1 MKKRVLSLFLAFVLS
16 FSMMPM
22 SAFAEEAGTVTE
34 QEAQSGEDTVEVSA
48 SGEDTVEVS
57 ATGEDTVEVS
67 ATGEDTIDVSTT
79 GEDISGG
86 NAVTKDA
93 AVEAAQALI
102 DALPEEVTA
111 ENAEELQTQLMA
123 IVEALAALTEEQ
135 TAKLDMTRYE
145 NICVALITF
154 VAAQDGEHAHPIC
167 GSEEC
172 PHTNAHTSVEWKALS
187 CADDGTLKIGGEDW
201 SKSSNGYYELQEGSY
216 YLADELPMDTSILT
230 RGTVN
235 LCLNGNSITGNGD
248 FSVIIVY
255 SGTFNLCDCKSST
268 GNGKITHDMNGSTKY
283 NGRGVDV
290 SDGSTF
296 NMYGGMISDN
306 KSQPYV
312 GGGGV
317 YLSSNSST
325 FNMYGGM
332 IAGNESQSYGGGVYA
347 YNGTFNMY
355 EGTITGNTAKY
366 SGGGVHAQKSLQIS
380 GGHITNNTAKTSNGG
395 GVYYTGGIDGETS
408 SMSNVEITGNTAN
421 NSGGGVY
428 MVNDY
433 TFSMSDVTI
442 TGNTATTGGGMYM
455 DGKEIEITGK
465 MKITGNSAN
474 DVYLS
479 KGVAFKVKDG
489 LDSSSSIGVSTS
501 IIENDYTV
509 IAEGSG
515 HTLTEADRNVFTNA
529 DGYEKMDIGNS
540 VALVKGTQHKHP
552 ICGDKDC
559 SEHDDNVY
567 WMAVSTESDLRAV
580 KAGTADAPKYYYL
593 LNDVEL
599 TSTTWTPK
607 ENVVLCLNGHSIIMK
622 ADTDCIKVTGDFTLC
637 DCDVNGNGRVK
648 HAEKREGNLYSGR
661 AINVSGGG
669 TFTMYGG
676 TITGNR
682 ITNDVGA
689 GVKVDA
695 YKDTFKMYG
704 GKITG
709 NLAEAGRF
717 TLGAGVYT
725 AGKFIMTGGE
735 ITDNTVVKDTTSTSS
750 SNGYGQGGG
759 VYVSNNACRISGDA
773 MIYDNWQKIQEGSTD
788 RTVANNVYLLYYY
801 DTSNGWKTRNIIV
814 DAPLS
819 AGAKIGVTVGQDLA
833 VGEYAA
839 IAKGTDD
846 YKLTAD
852 DLKIFSS
859 DADYTKEQMNN
870 TFIFGNGELH
880 VHAVCGAALCTD
892 GHEDKVWKAVGTAAD
907 LLAIPSANERQ
918 YYYLTDDIELNE
930 SWKPTGD
937 IALCLNG
944 HSITAKGDFDTIIVG
959 VEFVNG
965 DGFDLCDCNGSDK
978 NNGKITHAAGMT
990 GRGIYVTALSTI
1002 HLWGGS
1008 ITGNSTS
1015 GNGGGVYF
1023 DGGLGYMHG
1032 GSITDNSADDGG
1044 GVALYSGSYYDPDDG
1059 KYHGVHAYFLV
1070 HDGSI
1075 TGNRAT
1081 NGGGVAVKNNM
1092 TLRMFGGSIT
1102 GNTAT
1107 GKGGGVYVDSSTAK
1121 MAVDGASSITRDVNI
1136 TGNKDAEDND
1146 SNVYLPSGTNIFI
1159 DQKVLQNISIGVTV
1173 EKLPAA
1179 GDFVKFVEAV
1189 TGVTLTDKIAG
1200 GFTIDNNSSNT
1211 YSVRTVDNSLYVT
1224 RGELHTHAICGENC
1238 SHETTHDNVLWTP
1251 LTYNAETQ
1259 ELMYGSKVVP
1269 SNVEMHF
1276 DPDDKQT
1283 AYYTVYKLP
1292 AGNYYLADNITLA
1305 GGAVTYQGSEVT
1317 SEGGLLDV
1325 GTYGSVAANLCLN
1338 GKTLTTATPYCGA
1351 IDVGAKGTLTLSDC
1365 EGNGQITSNCNAE
1378 NGVQIYSGS
1387 FTMYGGKITGTK
1399 CGVFVDGIFNMYG
1412 GTITGNTKG
1421 VDAPYDTSKM
1431 TVGGTVKITDNISYN
1446 VFLGDTVITIDASLT
1461 DNAEIGVSTG
1471 KTLTAETPVQIA
1483 TGASGSLKYTEIFKP
1498 DVTGKGYMVV
1508 KDSTDLYLNAHEHNW
1523 TYKKSSDGKTITASC
1538 DAVNCPSNG
1547 DGGSVTIK
1555 APAGEPLTYDGKA
1568 KAATLEGTFTN
1579 GESKPKISYKDKN
1592 NNPLEAAPTD
1602 AGSYTASITVGDV
1615 TASVTYEIK
1624 KATPK
1629 ADDFTF
1635 TAPSALTYD
1644 GSAKLATIKTLE
1656 GISGMGKVTVK
1667 YYNGNDTTEE
1677 VKEPT
1682 DVGTYIFKISVA
1694 EGKNYKAT
1702 NADLTHGDWKL
1713 VIEPNTTTPKVELSG
1728 DTTYIYTGMSIK
1740 PSVTVTVDDKLLVK
1754 DKDYTV
1760 SYDDNRDAGK
1770 NAGKI
1775 YIYSNGNYGFSVR
1788 TKTFDIE
1795 KAEQELSFQSEN
1807 VDDRTYSDC
1816 GEFVT
1821 NPLKQTTGDGAIT
1834 YSSSNTKVATVDSD
1848 GIATIVGVGTA
1859 TITATAEATENYKTG
1874 KASYTLTVGKALLRV
1889 NEAPSV
1895 DSKPYDGETDAEVTV
1910 FFANEKGRSV
1920 TLAKDTDYTV
1930 TGTFRSPDASDS
1942 EQTVDVKIELS
1953 EACAKNYELEIDTY
1967 TASGYINK
1975 RPISIE
1981 GASAVERDY
1990 EQGNYSVEISGVTF
2004 NGVVEGEELKKD
2016 IDYEVAG
2023 EIYDD
2028 NAGTKDDVDV
2038 KVTLIGKAANN
2049 YDLVGGNT
2057 TQTTVNIKQVKPVIT
2072 VAAPEQTIVKN
2083 GAAVY
2088 ISDWASINNTDDRT
2102 LTYKLVGTPAGITL
2116 EGVSLTAE
2124 NAASTVS
2131 SFEIRVTA
2139 DATTNFTEPEEKII
2153 TVKVTDKAD
2162 ADVRITGETAD
2173 KTYGDKDFT
2182 LKATKTAPDGG
2193 TWSWSSDASGVLEI
2207 SGADT
2212 DTPTIKVKKAGT
2224 AILTVTYISDDYYG
2238 FDSVSITVNRKAV
2251 TADMI
2256 ADIPAQEY
2264 TGSAIEPDFEVKD
2277 GTTLLNPGTDFTYN
2291 YSGNTNLGTA
2301 TLTITGKGNYKG
2313 EVTKKFTISPKS
2325 INGAT
2330 IVLNAKSFP
2339 YTGSEQM
2346 VSITT
2351 VTLSDGTVLGAGDYV
2366 IKDNSNKAT
2375 NASDSITLTIEGR
2388 GNYTGTATTTWKITK
2403 IDPEL
2408 KDFVVTPEDLTTVLT
2423 YDGKAKTVNVTTAD
2437 GIKGMGGITVKYNGS
2452 TQVPT
2457 NAGSY
2462 EVTFEVADGM
2472 NYNAV
2477 TFNVGTLTILKA
2489 AARKL
2494 EDIEA
2499 GYKYT
2504 LTGVKTVELA
2514 DLVADAT
2521 GYTLGE
2527 IAGDTDIISDSSVD
2541 ANGVLKY
2548 TLTGKGKI
2556 GNTVTLPLT
2565 ITSVNYEDTTVKVVI
2580 TLKAKDD
2587 QAALNITGDNTVV
2600 YGKTLTLGTIG
2611 GSGTGKVTYSIDKA
2625 SSTGE
2630 ATIDANGVLTP
2641 VKVGSITIIATKA
2654 GDANYNEA
2662 TSAAFVITITKAS
2675 PTGEPKYTVITAD
2688 GKTLADAGLTLTGS
2702 TLNPA
2707 EGTLKWV
2714 DEAGNELPAD
2724 ARVEVNK
2731 TYKWLFTPANTNY
2744 DILTGETILYP
2755 VYQILDGANSSWT
2768 QNTDGSGSI
2777 RIRGNGAISK
2787 FRNVM
2792 VDGSIIDPSNYTASE
2807 GSTIIEL
2814 HEDYLKTLSEG
2825 THTLAI
2831 VWTDGSAST
2840 NFTIVKNT
2848 ADDDDDNNDN
2858 GGSTNTAGSSD
2869 NTAQTLTKSPKTGDA
2884 SGLWIALFAA
2894 SAAGLAVML
2903 VRRKNSIK
2911 K

>member
-34 QEAQSGEDTVEVSA
+34 QEAQSGEDTVEVSPTGEDTVGVST
-48 SGEDTVEVS
+48 SGEDTV
-57 ATGEDTVEVS
+57 
-67 ATGEDTIDVSTT
+67 DVFTT
-79 GEDISGG
+79 GEDISSG

-93 AVEAAQALI
+93 AVEAAQSLI

-111 ENAEELQTQLMA
+111 ENADGLQAQLMA
-123 IVEALAALTEEQ
+123 IDEALAALTEEQ

-145 NICVALITF
+145 NICAVLTTF
-154 VAAQDGEHAHPIC
+154 VAAQDGEHTHPIC

-172 PHTNAHTSVEWKALS
+172 THANTHTSVEWKALS

-201 SKSSNGYYELQEGSY
+201 SKSSSDYYELPEGSY
-216 YLADELPMDTSILT
+216 YLADELPMDASILT

-235 LCLNGNSITGNGD
+235 LCLNGKSITGNGE
-248 FSVIIVY
+248 FSVIIVVY
-255 SGTFNLCDCKSST
+255 GTFNLCDCNSST
-268 GNGKITHDMNGSTKY
+268 GNGKITHSMNGSTRY
-283 NGRGVDV
+283 TGRGVSV
-290 SDGSTF
+290 SDGSAF

-306 KSQPYV
+306 EATV

-317 YLSSNSST
+317 YLNSKCT

-332 IAGNESQSYGGGVYA
+332 ISNNKSTTSGGGVYA
-347 YNGTFNMY
+347 YNGTFNMHD
-355 EGTITGNTAKY
+355 GTITGNTTKY
-366 SGGGVHAQKSLQIS
+366 SGGGVYARESLQIS
-380 GGHITNNTAKTSNGG
+380 GGYITNNTAQTSNGG
-395 GVYYTGGIDGETS
+395 GVYYAGGNDGETS
-408 SMSNVEITGNTAN
+408 SMSNVKITGNTAKY
-421 NSGGGVY
+421 SGGGVY

-442 TGNTATTGGGMYM
+442 TGNTANNGGGMYM
-455 DGKEIEITGK
+455 DGKEIEMTGE
-465 MKITGNSAN
+465 MKITGNSTN
-474 DVYLS
+474 DVYLP
-479 KGVAFKVKDG
+479 KGIVIKVKEG
-489 LDSSSSIGVSTS
+489 LSSSSSIGVSTS

-509 IAEGSG
+509 IAEGSD
-515 HTLTEADRNVFTNA
+515 HTLTEEDRNVFTSA
-529 DGYEKMDIGNS
+529 DGYAKMDMGNS
-540 VALVKGTQHKHP
+540 VALVNGIPHWHP

-559 SEHDDNVY
+559 SEHGDNVY
-567 WMAVSTESDLRAV
+567 WMAVSTETDLRAV

-599 TSTTWTPK
+599 TSTWTPK
-607 ENVVLCLNGHSIIMK
+607 ENVVLCLNGHSITMK
-622 ADTDCIKVTGDFTLC
+622 ASTDCIKVTGNFTLC
-637 DCDVNGNGRVK
+637 DCDVNGNGKVK
-648 HAEKREGNLYSGR
+648 HAEESEGNLYSGR
-661 AINVSGGG
+661 AINVSDGG

-676 TITGNR
+676 TITDNR
-682 ITNDVGA
+682 ITNNRGA
-689 GVKVDA
+689 GVNVDTR
-695 YKDTFKMYG
+695 KDTFKMYG

-717 TLGAGVYT
+717 TFGAGVHVE
-725 AGKFIMTGGE
+725 GKFFMTGGE
-735 ITDNTVVKDTTSTSS
+735 ITDNTVVMDTTIESS
-750 SNGYGQGGG
+750 SPYGQGGG
-759 VYVSNNACRISGDA
+759 VCVNIATCRISGDA
-773 MIYDNWQKIQEGSTD
+773 KIYDNRQQIQNGSTVVN
-788 RTVANNVYLLYYY
+788 TVANNVYLVYYS
-801 DTSNGWKTRNIIV
+801 TPWGGPTLQNITV

-819 AGAKIGVTVGQDLA
+819 DDAKIGVTVGKDLA
-833 VGEYAA
+833 EGEYFA
-839 IAKGTDD
+839 IATGTDD

-859 DADYTKEQMNN
+859 DAGYMMEQMNN
-870 TFIFGNGELH
+870 TFIFGKGELH

-907 LLAIPSANERQ
+907 LLAIPSAKETQ

-930 SWKPTGD
+930 SWNPTGD

-944 HSITAKGDFDTIIVG
+944 HSITANGDFDTIIVG
-959 VEFVNG
+959 VAGLTG
-965 DGFDLCDCNGSDK
+965 DKFQLCDCNGSGENK
-978 NNGKITHAAGMT
+978 GRITHADNTT
-990 GRGIYVTALSTI
+990 GRGIYVTAGTTFYMY
-1002 HLWGGS
+1002 GGS
-1008 ITGNSTS
+1008 ITGNST
-1015 GNGGGVYF
+1015 GENGGGVYF
-1023 DGGLGYMHG
+1023 DGGYGVMWG

-1044 GVALYSGSYYDPDDG
+1044 GVAICTGTFYDAYDQRNYTISGYLWLRDG
-1059 KYHGVHAYFLV
+1059 T
-1070 HDGSI
+1070 I

-1081 NGGGVAVKNNM
+1081 NGGGVAVKDA
-1092 TLRMFGGSIT
+1092 TSFRTFGGSVT

-1107 GKGGGVYVDSSTAK
+1107 GKGGGVYVDSSTGK
-1121 MAVDGASSITRDVNI
+1121 IIVCGDVNI
-1136 TGNKDAEDND
+1136 NGNKDEEENE
-1146 SNVYLPSGTNIFI
+1146 SNVYLPGGTNIII
-1159 DQKVLQNISIGVTV
+1159 DEKLPDNTRVGVTV
-1173 EKLPAA
+1173 ETLPAD
-1179 GDFVKFVEAV
+1179 GDYVKFAEVEK
-1189 TGVTLTDKIAG
+1189 GVSADETANK
-1200 GFTIDNNSSNT
+1200 FTIDNNSSGI

-1224 RGELHTHAICGENC
+1224 QGELHKHAICGKEC

-1251 LTYNAETQ
+1251 LTYNAVTQ

-1269 SNVEMHF
+1269 SSVKMHF
-1276 DPDDKQT
+1276 DPVDKQS

-1292 AGNYYLADNITLA
+1292 AGNYYLADNITLT
-1305 GGAVTYQGSEVT
+1305 GGEVTYEGSEVT

-1338 GKTLTTATPYCGA
+1338 GKTLTTTTPYCGA
-1351 IDVGAKGTLTLSDC
+1351 IDVGAKGTLILSDC

-1378 NGVQIYSGS
+1378 NGVQIYRGEG
-1387 FTMYGGKITGTK
+1387 TMYGGKITGTK

-1421 VDAPYDTSKM
+1421 VDAPYDTSKV
-1431 TVGGTVKITDNISYN
+1431 TVGGTVKITGNLFYN
-1446 VFLGDTVITIDASLT
+1446 VYLGNTVITIDESLT
-1461 DNAEIGVSTG
+1461 DKAEIGVSTG

-1483 TGASGSLKYTEIFKP
+1483 TGATSVSLKYTEIFKP
-1498 DVTGKGYMVV
+1498 DGTGKGYMVI
-1508 KDSTDLYLNAHEHNW
+1508 KDGTDLYLNAHEHNW
-1523 TYKKSSDGKTITASC
+1523 TYTKSSDGKTITASC
-1538 DAVNCPSNG
+1538 DAGNCPSNG
-1547 DGGSVTIK
+1547 DGGRVTIK
-1555 APAGEPLTYDGKA
+1555 APAEENLTYDGKA
-1568 KAATLEGTFTN
+1568 KTAKLEGAFTN
-1579 GESKPKISYKDKN
+1579 GESKPEISYKDKD

-1602 AGSYTASITVGDV
+1602 AGSYTASITVGGV
-1615 TASVTYEIK
+1615 TASVDYEIK
-1624 KATPK
+1624 KATP
-1629 ADDFTF
+1629 DPSNFTF
-1635 TAPSALTYD
+1635 TVPSDLTYD
-1644 GSAKLATIKTLE
+1644 GSAKFATVNE
-1656 GISGMGKVTVK
+1656 MEGMGKVTVK
-1667 YYNGNDTTEE
+1667 YYQGDSTLEE
-1677 VKEPT
+1677 VQEPT
-1682 DVGTYIFKISVA
+1682 NAGTYIFKISVA
-1694 EGKNYKAT
+1694 EGANYEA
-1702 NADLTHGDWKL
+1702 ADNLTRGDWVL
-1713 VIEPNTTTPKVELSG
+1713 VIEPNKTTPKVELSG
-1728 DTTYIYTGMSIK
+1728 DTTYTYTGTSIQ

-1760 SYDDNRDAGK
+1760 SYDDNTNAGK

-1775 YIYSNGNYGFSVR
+1775 YIYSNGNYGFEDY
-1788 TKTFDIE
+1788 TQTFDIE
-1795 KAEQELSFQSEN
+1795 KAEQKLSFQSEN
-1807 VDDRTYSDC
+1807 VDDKTYSDC

-1821 NPLKQTTGDGAIT
+1821 NPLTRTVVAGAVT
-1834 YSSSNTKVATVDSD
+1834 YSSSNEDVATVDSD
-1848 GIATIVGVGTA
+1848 GIAAIVGVGTA
-1859 TITATAEATENYKTG
+1859 NITATAGETENYKIGT
-1874 KASYTLTVGKALLRV
+1874 ATYTLTVGKAHLRV

-1895 DSKPYDGETDAEVTV
+1895 DNKDYDGKTDAEVTV
-1910 FFANEKGRSV
+1910 FFVNEKDRPV
-1920 TLAKDTDYTV
+1920 TLAKGTDYTV

-1942 EQTVDVKIELS
+1942 EQTVDVEITLS
-1953 EACAKNYELEIDTY
+1953 EDCAKNYELETDTY

-1981 GASAVERDY
+1981 SASAVDRVY
-1990 EQGNYSVEISGVTF
+1990 EQSNYSVEISGVTF

-2016 IDYEVAG
+2016 IDYEVSG
-2023 EIYDD
+2023 DIYDD

-2038 KVTLIGKAANN
+2038 TVTLTGKAANN
-2049 YDLVGGNT
+2049 YDLGGRNT
-2057 TQTTVNIKQVKPVIT
+2057 TQTTVNIKQATPVIT

-2088 ISDWASINNTDDRT
+2088 ISDWASINNTDDTT

-2162 ADVRITGETAD
+2162 AGVRITGETAD

-2182 LKATKTAPDGG
+2182 LKATKTVPDGG

-2207 SGADT
+2207 SDADT

-2238 FDSVSITVNRKAV
+2238 FDSVSIIVNRKAV

-2277 GTTLLNPGTDFTYN
+2277 GTILLIPSADFTYN

-2301 TLTITGKGNYKG
+2301 TLTITGKGNYTG
-2313 EVTKKFTISPKS
+2313 TASRDFTISPKS
-2325 INGAT
+2325 INGAV
-2330 IVLNAKSFP
+2330 IALDAESFA
-2339 YTGSEQM
+2339 YTGTEQT
-2346 VSITT
+2346 VSITS
-2351 VTLSDGTVLGAGDYV
+2351 VTLSDGTVLGACDYV

-2375 NASDSITLTIEGR
+2375 NASDSITLNIEGR

-2408 KDFVVTPEDLTTVLT
+2408 KDFVVTPEDLTTALT

-2437 GIKGMGGITVKYNGS
+2437 GIQGMGKITVKYNGS
-2452 TQVPT
+2452 TQSPT
-2457 NAGSY
+2457 NAGNY
-2462 EVTFEVADGM
+2462 EVTFEAADGM
-2472 NYNAV
+2472 NYNAG
-2477 TFNVGTLTILKA
+2477 TFNVGTLTIKKADAPTLK
-2489 AARKL
+2489 
-2494 EDIEA
+2494 DIEA

-2504 LTGVKTVELA
+2504 LTGVKTVELT
-2514 DLVADAT
+2514 DLVANAT
-2521 GYTLGE
+2521 GYKLGA
-2527 IAGDTDIISDSSVD
+2527 ITGDTDIISDSSVD
-2541 ANGVLKY
+2541 ADGILKFK
-2548 TLTGKGKI
+2548 LTGKGVI
-2556 GNTVTLPLT
+2556 GDTVTLPVT

-2580 TLKAKDD
+2580 TLTVKDD
-2587 QAALNITGDNTVV
+2587 QAALSITGDNTVV
-2600 YGKTLTLGTIG
+2600 YGKTLTLGTTG
-2611 GSGTGKVTYSIDKA
+2611 GSGTGKVTYSIVDG
-2625 SSTGE
+2625 STGE
-2630 ATIDANGVLTP
+2630 ATIDADGVLTP
-2641 VKVGSITIIATKA
+2641 VKVGSITVKATKA
-2654 GDANYNEA
+2654 SDADYNEA
-2662 TSAAFVITITKAS
+2662 TSAAFVITITKAGS
-2675 PTGEPKYTVITAD
+2675 TGEPKYTVITTE

-2714 DEAGNELPAD
+2714 DEAGNELSAD
-2724 ARVEVNK
+2724 TKVEVNK
-2731 TYKWLFTPANTNY
+2731 TYKWLFTPANDNY
-2744 DILTGETILYP
+2744 EILTGEMILYS

-2777 RIRGNGAISK
+2777 KIRGNGAISK

-2792 VDGSIIDPSNYTASE
+2792 VDGNIIDPSNYTASE

-2825 THTLAI
+2825 IHTLAI

-2840 NFTIVKNT
+2840 NFTVAKNT
-2848 ADDDDDNNDN
+2848 ADDDDDNDDN

-2903 VRRKNSIK
+2903 VRRKK
-2911 K
+2911 Y